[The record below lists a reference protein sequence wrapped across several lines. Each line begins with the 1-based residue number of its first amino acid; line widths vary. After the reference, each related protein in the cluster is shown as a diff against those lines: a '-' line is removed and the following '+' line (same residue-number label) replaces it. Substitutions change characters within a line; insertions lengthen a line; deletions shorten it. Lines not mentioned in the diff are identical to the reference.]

1 MTDALAS
8 ALDPRS
14 IAVVGASDNPDKIGG
29 RCLQYIQRFGY
40 KGEVYPINPGR
51 PTIQGLRSFPSLS
64 DAPGVPELAVI
75 TIAGDLAVQAVAGSG
90 GARPQVAG
98 GVTG

>member
-29 RCLQYIQRFGY
+29 R
-40 KGEVYPINPGR
+40 
-51 PTIQGLRSFPSLS
+51 
-64 DAPGVPELAVI
+64 
-75 TIAGDLAVQAVAGSG
+75 
-90 GARPQVAG
+90 
-98 GVTG
+98 